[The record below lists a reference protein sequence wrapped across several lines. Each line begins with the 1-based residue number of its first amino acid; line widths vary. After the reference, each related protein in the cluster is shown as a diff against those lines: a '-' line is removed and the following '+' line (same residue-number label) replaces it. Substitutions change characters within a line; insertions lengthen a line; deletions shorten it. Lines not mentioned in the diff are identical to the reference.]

1 MGRGIANIAEN
12 HLHPIESRWFAVY
25 TAYKREK
32 VVAKMLDKKGVE
44 VFLPLQTI
52 HKQYQRSKKIVEL
65 PLFNCILFVRINQS
79 QYVQVL
85 ETEHILR
92 FIKIGQ
98 NLISIPAHEIE
109 TIRCIIGAQVDIQ
122 VEIFDLQ
129 EGEPIQVIAG
139 GLSGLEGKFLK
150 QESKYNFLV
159 ELEML
164 GYQMRMHVRPEH
176 LRRNHKHNIGR
187 KALA

>member
-1 MGRGIANIAEN
+1 MGRAIANIAEN
-12 HLHPIESRWFAVY
+12 HLHPIETKWFAVY

-32 VVAKMLDKKGVE
+32 VVTKMLRKKGIE
-44 VFLPLQTI
+44 VFLPLQSF
-52 HKQYQRSKKIVEL
+52 HRQYQRSKKIVEL
-65 PLFNCILFVRINQS
+65 PLFNCILFVQINQS
-79 QYVQVL
+79 HYVKVL
-85 ETEHILR
+85 ETEHVLR

-98 NLISIPAHEIE
+98 NLISIPDHEID
-109 TIRCIIGAQVDIQ
+109 TIQCIIGAQVEIQ
-122 VEIFDLQ
+122 VEVFDLQ

-139 GLSGLEGKFLK
+139 GLSGLEGKFLR

-176 LRRNHKHNIGR
+176 LRQKHQYKGR
-187 KALA
+187 KILA

>member
-12 HLHPIESRWFAVY
+12 HLHPIEARWFAVY
-25 TAYKREK
+25 TTYKREK
-32 VVAKMLDKKGVE
+32 VVAKMFMKKGIE

-52 HKQYQRSKKIVEL
+52 HRQYQRSKKIVEL
-65 PLFNCILFVRINQS
+65 PLFNCILFVNINKS
-79 QYVQVL
+79 QYVKVL
-85 ETEHILR
+85 ETEHVLR

-98 NLISIPAHEIE
+98 NLISIPHYEIE
-109 TIRCIIGAQVDIQ
+109 TIQCIIGAQMEIQVDI
-122 VEIFDLQ
+122 FDMQ

-176 LRRNHKHNIGR
+176 LRRKHQHTGI
-187 KALA
+187 KVST